1 MNVSQPRLSNQP
13 DFAILIAAAYSAV
26 ASRLLSTMEG
36 AGIAGMRPTY
46 GFVIRAVAAE
56 SPTINR
62 LAELLDV
69 SKQAASKLADEM
81 HRAGFLERTED
92 TADRRHTRLTLSRKG
107 KAVFSRALRASR
119 AMERTLRT
127 RIGKKEVDVFRRVLI
142 AFIEQHGQ
150 LHDVLARRA
159 KPVL

>member
-1 MNVSQPRLSNQP
+1 
-13 DFAILIAAAYSAV
+13 
-26 ASRLLSTMEG
+26 
-36 AGIAGMRPTY
+36 MRPTY

-107 KAVFSRALRASR
+107 KAVFASSAR
-119 AMERTLRT
+119 
-127 RIGKKEVDVFRRVLI
+127 
-142 AFIEQHGQ
+142 QSNHGAHATDPHRQ
-150 LHDVLARRA
+150 KRSMSSAA
-159 KPVL
+159 C